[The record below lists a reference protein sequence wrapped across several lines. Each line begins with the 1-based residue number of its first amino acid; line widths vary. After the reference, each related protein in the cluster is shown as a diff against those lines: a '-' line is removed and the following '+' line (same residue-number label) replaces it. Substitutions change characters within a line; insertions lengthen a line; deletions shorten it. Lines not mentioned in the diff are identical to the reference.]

1 MPADIPS
8 FFENPS
14 KASLSYLLL
23 MLISYTPL
31 HGYILVQEIEKH
43 TEGQWKPS
51 HSAVYKLLNDLE
63 DDGYIS
69 SWEDKDGERSKRI
82 YKITDKGLALLAE
95 AERNFESF
103 INAFISSLLVAKD
116 IINPDN
122 ISVLLTNKGKEI
134 VKGLDTPD
142 RLRILSKLKVF
153 LDEES
158 TRVNQELEAIK
169 SGSKPEIVDAGKIG
183 VLQAVDR

>member
-1 MPADIPS
+1 MPAELPS

-31 HGYILVQEIEKH
+31 HGYILVQEIQKH

-63 DDGYIS
+63 EGEYIT

-95 AERNFESF
+95 AERSFESF
-103 INAFISSLLVAKD
+103 INAFISSLLVVKD

-134 VKGLDTPD
+134 VMGLDAPD
-142 RLRILSKLKVF
+142 RLRIQTKLKAF
-153 LDEES
+153 LDDEIA
-158 TRVNQELEAIK
+158 RVNADLDAIK
-169 SGSKPEIVDAGKIG
+169 NGNPAIIDAGNAG
-183 VLQAVDR
+183 VSTTANQ